1 MIKSKRIWLFQM
13 PILDEMKMTDR
24 AAEIEVQQILAQGN
38 NAQQNRVTFHPLRQI
53 FAKFLPA
60 AQRHGQGLGCN
71 VVLLL
76 LWGRLAFGLT
86 FIFSKFSNFLTIFK
100 RLKIFKK
107 NSNSQ
112 IFQLLFF
119 SIFKILTILWT
130 PSLFGIPQT
139 PESTGTSP

>member
-53 FAKFLPA
+53 FGKFLPA

-86 FIFSKFSNFLTIFK
+86 FIFSKFFNFLTIFK
-100 RLKIFKK
+100 GLKIFKK
-107 NSNSQ
+107 NPILKFSS
-112 IFQLLFF
+112 FYFF
-119 SIFKILTILWT
+119 KFSKF
-130 PSLFGIPQT
+130 
-139 PESTGTSP
+139 

>member
-1 MIKSKRIWLFQM
+1 MIKSERIWLFQM

-60 AQRHGQGLGCN
+60 AQRHGQELGCN
-71 VVLLL
+71 VVL

-86 FIFSKFSNFLTIFK
+86 FLLFKFRSCFISLHGKPQNSFRNGQTF
-100 RLKIFKK
+100 KIF
-107 NSNSQ
+107 Q
-112 IFQLLFF
+112 IFRSFLVSEFF
-119 SIFKILTILWT
+119 RIFQMFRIFLV
-130 PSLFGIPQT
+130 S
-139 PESTGTSP
+139 

>member
-71 VVLLL
+71 VVLLVV
-76 LWGRLAFGLT
+76 LWGRLAFGLED
-86 FIFSKFSNFLTIFK
+86 FQ
-100 RLKIFKK
+100 RLD
-107 NSNSQ
+107 
-112 IFQLLFF
+112 IFQNFQ
-119 SIFKILTILWT
+119 S
-130 PSLFGIPQT
+130 SLDPLSFFGISQP
-139 PESTGTSP
+139 PKSSGTSPLKLGILGKNIV

>member
-38 NAQQNRVTFHPLRQI
+38 NAQQNRVTFNPLRQI
-53 FAKFLPA
+53 FAKILPA

-86 FIFSKFSNFLTIFK
+86 FRTFFGLPVCSEFPKH
-100 RLKIFKK
+100 LKAQGPHH
-107 NSNSQ
+107 NLQ
-112 IFQLLFF
+112 IL
-119 SIFKILTILWT
+119 SVII
-130 PSLFGIPQT
+130 
-139 PESTGTSP
+139 

>member
-76 LWGRLAFGLT
+76 CVLW
-86 FIFSKFSNFLTIFK
+86 
-100 RLKIFKK
+100 
-107 NSNSQ
+107 
-112 IFQLLFF
+112 
-119 SIFKILTILWT
+119 
-130 PSLFGIPQT
+130 
-139 PESTGTSP
+139 